1 MNARLLTLIAAH
13 GSRPG
18 PAVTLQLVMQRD
30 AINIETLGRSALVS
44 ATLVEH
50 AKNVRPLD
58 FVKSLARSCG
68 WRCLLEDEVVF
79 VKLRLLRSHHRPLDR
94 ILKFPGVSR
103 PLLLL
108 QLRHCPWRNARNVLV
123 HR

>member
-18 PAVTLQLVMQRD
+18 PAVTLQLGMPRD
-30 AINIETLGRSALVS
+30 GVNIEKLGPPAVVP

-58 FVKSLARSCG
+58 FVQALARSCG

-79 VKLRLLRSHHRPLDR
+79 VKLRLLRYHHRPLDR
-94 ILKFPGVSR
+94 ILKFPD
-103 PLLLL
+103 
-108 QLRHCPWRNARNVLV
+108 
-123 HR
+123 